1 MRAKLCL
8 WGTSL
13 LALVAIPAIAHH
25 SFDAE
30 FDRSKP
36 VTITGKVTKME
47 WMNPHVWVYLDVTG
61 TDGKVVKW
69 QCENGAPNMLKR
81 SGWSRESIKDGD
93 QITITGNL
101 AKDGS
106 NTCNANSIVLADGK
120 RVFAGSSRGD
130 ENGKAK

>member
-13 LALVAIPAIAHH
+13 LAVVAIPAIAHH

-30 FDRSKP
+30 FDRTKP

-47 WMNPHVWVYLDVTG
+47 WMNPHVWVYLDVK
-61 TDGKVVKW
+61 DASGKVQNW

-81 SGWSRESIKDGD
+81 SGWSRDSIKEGD
-93 QITITGNL
+93 QITITGSL
-101 AKDGS
+101 AKAGGYV
-106 NTCNANSIVLADGK
+106 CNASTIVLSDGT
-120 RVFAGSSRGD
+120 RVFAGSSGGD
-130 ENGKAK
+130 NKAK